1 MHYLSHSHGIVILT
15 SLSFSFLFLASRQIQ
30 TSYYRIC
37 IDHLGVV
44 GMELILRF
52 QICLNPWSIKVG
64 TFCQKIG
71 YNALPEVGRGCNFL
85 QAPHL
90 VDCSGVGNEGICR
103 IAKLGAA
110 GI

>member
-1 MHYLSHSHGIVILT
+1 M
-15 SLSFSFLFLASRQIQ
+15 
-30 TSYYRIC
+30 
-37 IDHLGVV
+37 
-44 GMELILRF
+44 
-52 QICLNPWSIKVG
+52 G